1 MIEITNTHTFDQR
14 LILRTPIYSLPDFD
28 KSFVVEKLICDPV
41 FLEAIYIASPSLYNA
56 CVKYRSGL
64 ILVEKEILK
73 FKYSLYKYYSRMHNR
88 CTPFGLFSSCR
99 LTRWKEGESEVIID
113 NNNLSRHTRLDMH
126 YLCALAAYLS
136 SLAGVRDQLLY
147 FPNSSWYVMGEDI
160 RYVEYKYA
168 DGKREHQ
175 ISAVKSS
182 IYLTELIEAARSG
195 LTRINLIAILEKAGI
210 QTDDAVKFIDSCIDS
225 QLLIH
230 ELDPAVTGD
239 GLLTQLL
246 KTLEKYNIK
255 DLQINSIVLKLK
267 QIEQLLNKLDVQL
280 VNQIADYQE
289 ILKVIETLDVPYE
302 AGKIFQT
309 DVTGIAASES
319 GLSIDLQKEILTA
332 LGVLHQMRSKKQTHL
347 VSFTKR
353 FYERYGEQE
362 MPLLEV
368 LDTETGIGY
377 VPGKHLVP
385 SPILEGLYLA
395 ETDEIQT
402 LEWGKWEQNLQKKWL
417 KAYKSDQ
424 RCIEISEEDI
434 EDIIPA
440 NSLFPSAV
448 QLMFE
453 VTLSGKIYVKHAGGT
468 SPVNMIARFAQ
479 SDPELAKL
487 ASDLTKAEQNNAPGV
502 LFAEIVHLPE
512 GRVGNVLQRPAFRNY
527 EIPYLAKSLLPEN
540 QQIRVQDLF
549 ISYKKGKIVLYS
561 KNLNKIII
569 PRLSNAHNFG
579 VNALPVYHFLCDLQD
594 QDQLTDLKF
603 NWGSLRQQYRFLP
616 QVIFKNIILQRASWV
631 FQEQDIQNLLQKSIT
646 LFRELLRNFIQ
657 EYNLPQKVFLAD
669 GDNELLINFEA
680 YEETHH
686 IFELHLKGR
695 RQFIFKEYLQPAHL
709 VKNLDKEHY
718 MHEFQ
723 AFITVKPDLNVKL
736 PTHKGDLSIDKDD
749 LPIDEDD
756 LPIQK
761 GDLFIHE
768 DGLFIH
774 QDDLPIYEK
783 MTATACDTDTEWI
796 YYKLYC
802 GVRNADVLLANPIK
816 ALTAHCEKKG
826 WIKEWFFI
834 RYTDSDFH
842 IRLRL
847 KLNDIKWLPYL
858 TRVFHNTFKPYRKTG
873 FLWKIMTDS
882 YHPEYGRYG
891 INTLALAEK
900 FFYYDSIAF
909 LGFLDQSS
917 GDERENLRWQYA
929 ILSIDTLLE
938 AFEFTIEPKLE
949 FMRNLKEA
957 FASEFKF
964 GTEQRKQLAKSFR
977 EKKSQIYAS
986 LSVQQPDD
994 EFYQF
999 YLILRRRTEQIDPII
1014 RQLREMEMNETLKVS
1029 IVDLLSSYIHML
1041 VNRIIPEFSRLHE
1054 AVIYDFLY
1062 QYYRSVQGMKNRVQG
1077 ELSKG
1082 QIIV

>member
-1 MIEITNTHTFDQR
+1 MIDITKTHTFDQR
-14 LILRTPIYSLPDFD
+14 LVLRTPIYSLADFD

-56 CVKYRSGL
+56 CLKYRSGL

-73 FKYSLYKYYSRMHNR
+73 FRHSLYKYYSRMHNR

-99 LTRWKEGESEVIID
+99 LTKWREGESEVIID
-113 NNNLSRHTRLDMH
+113 NNNLRRHTRLDMH

-136 SLAGVRDQLLY
+136 ALAGVRDQLLY

-160 RYVEYKYA
+160 RYVEYKYV
-168 DGKREHQ
+168 DGKRQHQ

-182 IYLTELIEAARSG
+182 IYLMELIEAARDG
-195 LTRINLIAILEKAGI
+195 LTRINLIAVLEKAGI
-210 QTDDAVKFIDSCIDS
+210 QTDSAVKFIDNCLDS
-225 QLLIH
+225 QLLIP

-246 KTLEKYNIK
+246 RTLEKYNIK

-267 QIEQLLNKLDVQL
+267 QIEQLLNKLDLQL
-280 VNQIADYQE
+280 VSNITDYQE
-289 ILKVIETLDVPYE
+289 ILNIIDTLDVPYE

-309 DVTGIAASES
+309 DVTGIVNLES
-319 GLSIDLQKEILTA
+319 GLSTDLQTEILTA
-332 LGVLHQMRSKKQTHL
+332 LGILHKMRSNKQTHL

-353 FYERYGEQE
+353 FYERYGDRV

-377 VPGKHLVP
+377 VPDKHLVP
-385 SPILEGLYLA
+385 SPILEGLYLS
-395 ETDEIQT
+395 ETDEIQ
-402 LEWGKWEQNLQKKWL
+402 LHAWGKWEQTLQKKWL
-417 KAYKSDQ
+417 KAYKFDQ
-424 RCIEISEEDI
+424 RHIEISEEDM

-440 NSLFPSAV
+440 NPVFPFSV

-453 VTLSGKIYVKHAGGT
+453 VTSSGQIYVKHAGGT

-479 SDPELAKL
+479 SDPELTKL
-487 ASDLTKAEQNNAPGV
+487 ASELTIAEQNNAPGV

-579 VNALPVYHFLCDLQD
+579 INGLPVYHFLCDLQD
-594 QDQLTDLKF
+594 QDQITDLKF

-616 QVIFKNIILQRASWV
+616 QVVFKNVILQRASWV
-631 FQEQDIQNLLQKSIT
+631 FLEQDIQKLLQKSIT
-646 LFRELLRNFIQ
+646 LFRELLLNFIQ

-695 RQFIFKEYLQPAHL
+695 SQFVFKELLEPARL
-709 VKNLDKEHY
+709 VKNLNEEHY

-723 AFITVKPDLNVKL
+723 AFITMKPELNMKL
-736 PTHKGDLSIDKDD
+736 AAQKDD
-749 LPIDEDD
+749 LSMQE
-756 LPIQK
+756 
-761 GDLFIHE
+761 E
-768 DGLFIH
+768 
-774 QDDLPIYEK
+774 
-783 MTATACDTDTEWI
+783 MTATSCTDTEWL

-816 ALTAHCEKKG
+816 ALVEHCEKKG

-847 KLNDIKWLPYL
+847 KLNDIKWLPYI

-873 FLWKIMTDS
+873 FLWKIMTDD
-882 YHPEYGRYG
+882 YQPEQGRYG
-891 INTLALAEK
+891 FNTLALAEK
-900 FFYYDSIAF
+900 FFYYDSISF

-938 AFEFTIEPKLE
+938 AFEFTIEHKLE
-949 FMRNLKEA
+949 FIRNLKEA

-964 GTEQRKQLAKSFR
+964 GAEQRKQLAKSFR
-977 EKKSQIYAS
+977 EKKSEIYAS

-994 EFYQF
+994 QFYEF

-1014 RQLREMEMNETLKVS
+1014 LQLREMEMNGTLKVS
-1029 IVDLLSSYIHML
+1029 IVDLLISYVHML

-1062 QYYRSVQGMKNRVQG
+1062 QYYKSVQGMKNRAQA
-1077 ELSKG
+1077 
-1082 QIIV
+1082 

>member
-1 MIEITNTHTFDQR
+1 M
-14 LILRTPIYSLPDFD
+14 
-28 KSFVVEKLICDPV
+28 
-41 FLEAIYIASPSLYNA
+41 
-56 CVKYRSGL
+56 
-64 ILVEKEILK
+64 EKEILK
-73 FKYSLYKYYSRMHNR
+73 FKHSLYKYYSRMHNR

-99 LTRWKEGESEVIID
+99 LTKWKKGESEIIID
-113 NNNLSRHTRLDMH
+113 NSNLSRHTRLDMH

-160 RYVEYKYA
+160 RYIEYKYA
-168 DGKREHQ
+168 DGKRQHQ

-182 IYLTELIEAARSG
+182 VYLMELMESARHG

-210 QTDDAVKFIDSCIDS
+210 QTDDAVKFIDNCLDS

-246 KTLEKYNIK
+246 GTLEKYAVN
-255 DLQINSIVLKLK
+255 DLQIKGIVQKIK
-267 QIEQLLNKLDVQL
+267 KIEQLLNKLDLQL
-280 VNQIADYQE
+280 VNKIADYQE
-289 ILKVIETLDVPYE
+289 ILKVIDTLDVPYE

-309 DVTGIAASES
+309 DVTGIVDSES
-319 GLSIDLQKEILTA
+319 GLSTDLQREILTA
-332 LGVLHQMRSKKQTHL
+332 LGILHKMRSKKQTHL

-353 FYERYGEQE
+353 FYERYGDQE

-385 SPILEGLYLA
+385 SPILEGLYLFEAA
-395 ETDEIQT
+395 ETEM
-402 LEWGKWEQNLQKKWL
+402 LAWGNWEQNLQKKWL
-417 KAYKSDQ
+417 KAYKADQ
-424 RCIEISEEDI
+424 RHIEISEEDM

-440 NSLFPSAV
+440 NSLFPSSV

-453 VTLSGKIYVKHAGGT
+453 VISSGQVYIKYAGGT

-479 SDPELAKL
+479 SDPELTKL
-487 ASDLTKAEQNNAPGV
+487 ASDLTTAEQNSTPGV
-502 LFAEIVHLPE
+502 IFAEIVHLPE

-527 EIPYLAKSLLPEN
+527 EIPYLAKSLLPEE

-549 ISYKKGKIVLYS
+549 IAYKKGKIVLYS

-579 VNALPVYHFLCDLQD
+579 RNALPVYHFLCDLQD
-594 QDQLTDLKF
+594 QDQITDLKF
-603 NWGSLRQQYRFLP
+603 NWGSLSQQYRFLP
-616 QVIFKNIILQRASWV
+616 RVIFKNVILQRASWI
-631 FQEQDIQNLLQKSIT
+631 FLEQDIQNLLQKSIIR
-646 LFRELLRNFIQ
+646 FRELLLDFIQ

-680 YEETHH
+680 LEETHR
-686 IFELHLKGR
+686 IFELHLKGSS
-695 RQFIFKEYLQPAHL
+695 QFIFKEYLQPAHL
-709 VKNLDKEHY
+709 VRNSDKQHY

-723 AFITVKPDLNVKL
+723 AFITVKPDLNMELSTQK
-736 PTHKGDLSIDKDD
+736 DSLSI
-749 LPIDEDD
+749 
-756 LPIQK
+756 
-761 GDLFIHE
+761 HE
-768 DGLFIH
+768 AL
-774 QDDLPIYEK
+774 
-783 MTATACDTDTEWI
+783 TATTCNTDHEWI

-858 TRVFHNTFKPYRKTG
+858 TRTFHSTFKPYKKTG
-873 FLWKIMTDS
+873 FLWKIMTDN
-882 YHPEYGRYG
+882 YQPEYGRYG

-929 ILSIDTLLE
+929 ILSIDTLFE
-938 AFEFTIEPKLE
+938 AFEFTTEPKLE
-949 FMRNLKEA
+949 LMRNLKEA

-964 GTEQRKQLAKSFR
+964 GTEQRKQLARSFR
-977 EKKSQIYAS
+977 EKKSEIYAS
-986 LSVQQPDD
+986 LSVQQPGDQ
-994 EFYQF
+994 FYQF
-999 YLILRRRTEQIDPII
+999 YLILRQRTEQIDPII
-1014 RQLREMEMNETLKVS
+1014 RQLRKMEMDGTLKVS
-1029 IVDLLSSYIHML
+1029 IADLLSSYIHML

-1062 QYYRSVQGMKNRVQG
+1062 QYYKSVKGMKNRIQ
-1077 ELSKG
+1077 L
-1082 QIIV
+1082 

>member
-1 MIEITNTHTFDQR
+1 MIEITNSHTFDQR
-14 LILRTPIYSLPDFD
+14 LILRTPVYSLPDFD
-28 KSFVVEKLICDPV
+28 KSFVIEKLICDPV

-56 CVKYRSGL
+56 CLKYRSGL
-64 ILVEKEILK
+64 ILAEKEILK
-73 FKYSLYKYYSRMHNR
+73 FKHSLYKYYSRMHNR

-99 LTRWKEGESEVIID
+99 LTKWKEGESEVIID

-136 SLAGVRDQLLY
+136 SLAGLKDQLLY

-168 DGKREHQ
+168 DGKRQHQ

-182 IYLTELIEAARSG
+182 IYLMELIEAARHG
-195 LTRINLIAILEKAGI
+195 LTRGNLIAILEKAGI
-210 QTDDAVKFIDSCIDS
+210 QTDDAVKFIDNCLDS

-246 KTLEKYNIK
+246 ETLEKYNIK
-255 DLQINSIVLKLK
+255 DLQINSIVLKIK
-267 QIEQLLNKLDVQL
+267 QIEQLLNKLDLQS
-280 VNQIADYQE
+280 VNNIAEYQE

-309 DVTGIAASES
+309 DLTGIAASES
-319 GLSIDLQKEILTA
+319 GLSVDLQKEILTA
-332 LGVLHQMRSKKQTHL
+332 LGILHQMRSKKQTHL

-377 VPGKHLVP
+377 GPGKHLVP
-385 SPILEGLYLA
+385 SPILEGLYLS
-395 ETDEIQT
+395 ETAEIQL
-402 LEWGKWEQNLQKKWL
+402 LEWGEWERNLQKKWL
-417 KAYKSDQ
+417 KAYKADQ
-424 RCIEISEEDI
+424 RHIEISEKDI

-440 NSLFPSAV
+440 NSLFPSSV

-453 VTLSGKIYVKHAGGT
+453 VISSGQIYVKYAGGT

-479 SDPELAKL
+479 SDPELTKL
-487 ASDLTKAEQNNAPGV
+487 ASDLTKAEQNNAPGA

-549 ISYKKGKIVLYS
+549 ISYKNGKIVLYS

-579 VNALPVYHFLCDLQD
+579 VNTLPVYHFLCDLQD

-616 QVIFKNIILQRASWV
+616 QVIFKNVILQRASWI
-631 FQEQDIQNLLQKSIT
+631 FQEQDIQNLFQKNIT
-646 LFRELLRNFIQ
+646 LFRELLLDFIQ

-686 IFELHLKGR
+686 IFELQLKGR
-695 RQFIFKEYLQPAHL
+695 RQFIFKEYLQPAPL

-723 AFITVKPDLNVKL
+723 AFITVKPDLNMKL
-736 PTHKGDLSIDKDD
+736 QTQK
-749 LPIDEDD
+749 DD

-761 GDLFIHE
+761 DDLS
-768 DGLFIH
+768 IH
-774 QDDLPIYEK
+774 QE
-783 MTATACDTDTEWI
+783 MTATACDTDTEWV

-847 KLNDIKWLPYL
+847 KLSDIKWLPYL
-858 TRVFHNTFKPYRKTG
+858 TRVFHNTFKPYKKTG

-882 YHPEYGRYG
+882 YQPEYSRYG

-929 ILSIDTLLE
+929 ILSIDTLFE
-938 AFEFTIEPKLE
+938 AFEFTIARKLE

-964 GTEQRKQLAKSFR
+964 GAEQRKQLAKSFR
-977 EKKSQIYAS
+977 EKKSEIYAS
-986 LSVQQPDD
+986 LSVQQADD
-994 EFYQF
+994 QFYHF

-1014 RQLREMEMNETLKVS
+1014 LQLREMEMNGTLKVS

-1062 QYYRSVQGMKNRVQG
+1062 QYYKSVQGMKNRVQG
-1077 ELSKG
+1077 ELSKR
-1082 QIIV
+1082 